1 MNNRRFRAV
10 NRIAVFFTQSQM
22 DFLEKMKK
30 ETGDGKS
37 TIVRR
42 AVNDFMYSE
51 IKKKI
56 EEKK

>member
-1 MNNRRFRAV
+1 MEK
-10 NRIAVFFTQSQM
+10 RIRKNYNVSENTVKA
-22 DFLEKMKK
+22 LEKMKK

-42 AVNDFMYSE
+42 AVNEFMYSE

-56 EEKK
+56 EDKK